1 MAFIEG
7 KRDSDICEIGTL
19 RNMENAKLTLHHG
32 GNRLKIADGVGWAS
46 LNGNLTGGAEM
57 TIDANCSL
65 GHMQVHV
72 VRNASLVLGSN
83 CAFNGRIN
91 LFLHEPSRLTIGKGC
106 LFGGDVLLTT
116 SDMHSIIDADSGA
129 RINWALDID
138 IASNVWVGAHATI
151 LKGVKVGMGSVVG
164 AYSVV
169 TEDVPEYCVVA
180 GNPARILR
188 RNVRWKRELIAR

>member
-1 MAFIEG
+1 
-7 KRDSDICEIGTL
+7 
-19 RNMENAKLTLHHG
+19 
-32 GNRLKIADGVGWAS
+32 
-46 LNGNLTGGAEM
+46 
-57 TIDANCSL
+57 
-65 GHMQVHV
+65 
-72 VRNASLVLGSN
+72 
-83 CAFNGRIN
+83 
-91 LFLHEPSRLTIGKGC
+91 
-106 LFGGDVLLTT
+106 
-116 SDMHSIIDADSGA
+116 MHSIIDADSGA

-180 GNPARILR
+180 GNPARIVR